1 MKEIKDLVFKLCS
14 AYGTPGHEDEAIEV
28 ARKEL
33 EFCDF
38 VEVDAMCG
46 VHAFIGDKNAK
57 MQIMLDAHIDQ
68 IGMAVSEI
76 DENGFLKLMGVGGI
90 TRATMPGSKVMVYGE
105 KTLIG
110 VVSCLPPHISGEDK
124 KLEKIEDFYVDLGLS
139 HEEVE
144 KIVSLG
150 DRVVLYSEIGELLND
165 RVCGTALDD
174 RAGCA
179 SIIRVAQ
186 LLKDEKLNCGV
197 HIVCT
202 TKEETGGTGAQIMTY
217 RVSPTTA
224 IGVDVSF
231 AKQPGVDSSKLG
243 ELSKGPMIG
252 FSANLDKNMSS
263 KLIEVAK
270 KHDIPYQ
277 VEVMGRNTGT
287 NCDEILL
294 NKDGVPTALVSI
306 PQRNMHSPAEICD
319 LNDIENVAK
328 LIACYILEVQ

>member
-1 MKEIKDLVFKLCS
+1 MKEIKDLVLKLCNVYGVPGDES
-14 AYGTPGHEDEAIEV
+14 AAMQV
-28 ARKEL
+28 AAKEL

-38 VEVDAMCG
+38 VEVDEMCG
-46 VHAFIGDKNAK
+46 VHAFIGKKDAK

-68 IGMAVSEI
+68 IAMIVSEI
-76 DENGFLKLMGVGGI
+76 DENGFLKLMGLGGI
-90 TRATMPGSKVMVYGE
+90 TRATMPGSKVLVYGK
-105 KTLIG
+105 KTITG
-110 VVSCLPPHISGEDK
+110 IVSCLPPHISGDDK
-124 KLEKIEDFYVDLGLS
+124 KLEKLEDFYVDTGMN
-139 HEEVE
+139 VE
-144 KIVSLG
+144 DVKNYVNLG
-150 DRVVLYSEIGELLND
+150 DTVVLYSEVTELINN

-179 SIIRVAQ
+179 SIIRAAQ

-217 RVSPTTA
+217 RVSPTAA

-231 AKQPGVDSSKLG
+231 AKQPGVDISKLC

-252 FSANLDKNMSS
+252 FSANLDRKMSK

-270 KHDIPYQ
+270 ERDIPYQ
-277 VEVMGRNTGT
+277 VEVMGRDTGT

-294 NKDGVPTALVSI
+294 NKEGVPTALISI